1 MSMDREIR
9 LVLEDA
15 GGARTYFY
23 GDPAALGDCGAGFLR
38 TTARDRAV
46 FADGRIRGKAFFNSS
61 LFGLAGAAGFSGD
74 SPAHSHAAAAYTILL
89 ARAMGCRE
97 KSALAILQRGAYF
110 HDIGKAGLPAEIVN
124 KAGALTAVE
133 REIVMEHPV
142 IGHRILGELGFFKEA
157 ASIVLCHHERFDG
170 RGYPFGLAGDEI
182 PEGARIFALADT
194 LDAVTSDRPYR
205 KGRSFPQA
213 VREIVTEAGG
223 QFDPRIVEAFLSV
236 PLETWIETGREAKA
250 AVPPASVN

>member
-1 MSMDREIR
+1 MIVDREIR

-23 GDPAALGDCGAGFLR
+23 RHPAAFWNRGRAFFLEAAGER
-38 TTARDRAV
+38 EA
-46 FADGRIRGKAFFNSS
+46 FADRRVPGKAFFNSS
-61 LFGLAGAAGFSGD
+61 LLGPAGIADISGD
-74 SPAHSHAAAAYTILL
+74 SAAHARASAAYAILL
-89 ARAMGCRE
+89 ARAMGCRD
-97 KSALAILQRGAYF
+97 KSALAVLERGAYF
-110 HDIGKAGLPAEIVN
+110 HDIGKSGLPPEIVN

-142 IGHRILGELGFFKEA
+142 IGHRILGELGFFGEA

-205 KGRSFPQA
+205 KGRSFPRA
-213 VREIVTEAGG
+213 VREIVMEAGG
-223 QFDPRIVEAFLSV
+223 QFDPRVVGAFLSV
-236 PLETWIETGREAKA
+236 PLESWIGAGREAKA
-250 AVPPASVN
+250 EIPPAPAN